1 MTIKFENMDDTTYL
15 TGSSLRGSIFA
26 SFAELKE
33 IFGQPAFEG
42 KGDKITTEWVIR
54 WENEDEDEFGYFSLY
69 DWRYGRDFNDDYSR
83 IEWNIGGKS
92 FDDWCAADDIIK
104 PRLEAA

>member
-15 TGSSLRGSIFA
+15 TGSSLKGSIFA
-26 SFAELKE
+26 SFNELKE

-54 WENEDEDEFGYFSLY
+54 WENEDDEFGYFSLY
-69 DWRYGRDFNDDYSR
+69 DWRYSRDFNDDYSR

-92 FDDWCAADDIIK
+92 FDDWSAADDIIK

>member
-1 MTIKFENMDDTTYL
+1 MDDTTYL

-42 KGDKITTEWVIR
+42 KGDKITTE
-54 WENEDEDEFGYFSLY
+54 
-69 DWRYGRDFNDDYSR
+69 
-83 IEWNIGGKS
+83 
-92 FDDWCAADDIIK
+92 
-104 PRLEAA
+104 